1 MAKRRN
7 AKTIIEEIREKCDGE
22 IKKFEK
28 LFRSN
33 SKQLKSNSKTYSHPF
48 NLIQELHI
56 DNKSMYENAH
66 TRVLGAVLKY
76 NNMQFLH
83 SFLERCGCNI
93 YVQKTKVEVAVERQY
108 EKGKNGVWQQKKNS
122 GKPEGLTRCRPD
134 CLVWKKDHFAVI
146 IENKINGAGETQHQ
160 VDNYI
165 EAIIGDKEIF
175 PTQCEENKKKI
186 WVIYLG
192 GDTVEMPSDNSL
204 STTNKLFLHK
214 DTQGNRRPGKHLS
227 LVSYKDVIIPW
238 LEEDVLPECPFGMT
252 GLTGGVMVYI
262 DYLTKRF
269 EDDLSEEEKIYNSSK
284 VVELF
289 QDEIE
294 GKLKPFYYERYNA
307 VSDYLADNYEDQEKN
322 DKEFVFFKA
331 LRHYYLNHYFRF
343 SIPENNERWVI
354 RTTGAFVHM
363 WKKTWERIQDKPHP
377 TCDLYFELYP
387 YQIDNYIS
395 NPTDFIVKKRAV
407 TCCLN
412 YKGKDDRFRVQLNQQ
427 LKFKGIPEIGE
438 FVFNKNA
445 QKNGTTLNLEK
456 GVFFDSFVEDGTIR
470 NICGIIE
477 DVLKENL

>member
-1 MAKRRN
+1 MAKRGN
-7 AKTIIEEIREKCDGE
+7 AKKIIEEIRTECSGE
-22 IKKFEK
+22 IKAFEK
-28 LFRSN
+28 LFKDKAKQPKRNPKAN
-33 SKQLKSNSKTYSHPF
+33 SHQF

-66 TRVLGAVLKY
+66 TRVLGAILKY

-83 SFLERCGCNI
+83 SFLERCCGNI

-108 EKGKNGVWQQKKNS
+108 EKGVNGVWQQKKPS
-122 GKPEGLTRCRPD
+122 GQPEGLNRCRPD

-146 IENKINGAGETQHQ
+146 IENKINGAGETPHQ

-165 EAIIGDKEIF
+165 EAIFGDKEIF
-175 PTQCEENKKKI
+175 PTQCEENKNKI

-192 GDTVEMPSDNSL
+192 GDTAEMPSDNSL
-204 STTNKLFLHK
+204 STTDKLFLHN
-214 DTQGNRRPGKHLS
+214 DSQGNRGPGKHLS

-262 DYLTKRF
+262 DYLKNRF
-269 EDDLSEEEKIYNSSK
+269 EDNLSEEEKIYNSPK

-289 QDEIE
+289 QSKIE

-307 VSDYLADNYEDQEKN
+307 ISDYLAENYEDQEKN
-322 DKEFVFFKA
+322 DKSFGFFKA

-343 SIPENNERWVI
+343 SNPRNNVRWVI
-354 RTTGAFVHM
+354 RTTGAFVHV
-363 WKKTWERIQDKPHP
+363 WEKTWERIQDKPHP

-395 NPTDFIVKKRAV
+395 NPEDFIAKKRAV
-407 TCCLN
+407 TCCLI
-412 YKGKDDRFRVQLNQQ
+412 YKGKDNQFKEKMNQ
-427 LKFKGIPEIGE
+427 HLKSKGFPEIGE

-445 QKNGTTLNLEK
+445 QKKGTTLILEN
-456 GVFFDSFVEDGTIR
+456 GVFFDSFVKDETIR

-477 DVLKENL
+477 CVLKKNP